1 MARRRRDG
9 TAAAPCCFER
19 HRRPAAPGEA
29 IAAKSSGFQ
38 QKRQSRSPAA
48 G

>member
-9 TAAAPCCFER
+9 TAAAPRCFER
-19 HRRPAAPGEA
+19 YRRPAGPGAA
-29 IAAKSSGFQ
+29 IAAKSSDFQ
-38 QKRQSRSPAA
+38 QKRQSRSPAD